1 MIYKIAE
8 IVAPL
13 TSSLRPWIARI
24 MTLITGGTKIDTNVT
39 NGRLVIGVVS
49 GVSDRINPVSRLD
62 DFNIHSVL
70 NTWKP
75 EFEQY
80 VPILTPV
87 INGNNEEDLSFLKK
101 PVVDSISE
109 TVGSSSTDT
118 SFLASTN
125 KILQVTMR
133 V

>member
-1 MIYKIAE
+1 
-8 IVAPL
+8 
-13 TSSLRPWIARI
+13 
-24 MTLITGGTKIDTNVT
+24 MTLITGGTKIGTNGT
-39 NGRLVIGVVS
+39 NGRSAIGVVS

-70 NTWKP
+70 STWKP

-109 TVGSSSTDT
+109 TVRSSSTDT

-125 KILQVTMR
+125 KILR
-133 V
+133 VAIRV